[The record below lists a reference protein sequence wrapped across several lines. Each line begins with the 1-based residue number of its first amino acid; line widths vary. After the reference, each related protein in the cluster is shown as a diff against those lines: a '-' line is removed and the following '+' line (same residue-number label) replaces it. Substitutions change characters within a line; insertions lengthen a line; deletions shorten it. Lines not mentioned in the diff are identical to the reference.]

1 MEWYFMCYNTV
12 NYSIIVNSNPI
23 DFISLKWSLRQG
35 DPLSPLYLICV
46 HNQPLTNQHNVEEI
60 YMVQR
65 FVEEHI
71 VFHICILHMMIW
83 YPFLSGIR
91 VGSWIFT
98 IALLMKQI
106 QVGQFFFFYQN
117 KLNSYHYFKWVNTR
131 RTNFKDI
138 GLAQEQ
144 VTLTRVWA
152 AVFACLLT
160 NFTSKSG
167 CKTKIDLIKKT
178 NAWNSDLPRV
188 GKEMQSTRVFK
199 NYSMSIF
206 VNGYLNGMLQKPKLP
221 LWELS
226 NLQPSTQTEHEQ
238 IAP

>member
-1 MEWYFMCYNTV
+1 LELFEDDKDGFDCKWVEWYFMCYNTV

-106 QVGQFFFFYQN
+106 QVGQFFFF
-117 KLNSYHYFKWVNTR
+117 T
-131 RTNFKDI
+131 
-138 GLAQEQ
+138 
-144 VTLTRVWA
+144 
-152 AVFACLLT
+152 
-160 NFTSKSG
+160 
-167 CKTKIDLIKKT
+167 KT
-178 NAWNSDLPRV
+178 NLIHIITLN
-188 GKEMQSTRVFK
+188 E
-199 NYSMSIF
+199 SIQ
-206 VNGYLNGMLQKPKLP
+206 GG
-221 LWELS
+221 
-226 NLQPSTQTEHEQ
+226 Q
-238 IAP
+238 ISKT